1 MDEIKSQARSNG
13 FDKFHF
19 SFSGGEPTAY
29 KRFLPLIGHYASDEK
44 SKYQSI
50 HMTTN
55 CSPGMKWWKTW
66 LKATESLMRRSIT
79 ASYHHEFAD
88 EQTFGDKLLMLTDA
102 GVYVTINQ
110 VMVPELFNELYDR
123 CKRFNDR
130 GINVTLKPQSNE
142 SASEIVSGY
151 SGEQIELMKT
161 GFPLKKNDGSAIG
174 QISLMDHKDNFY
186 ELDQAE
192 RFNAFGFNKFQ
203 GWNCNAGYQSCIVR
217 EPGGEIKRAYS
228 CHDEPLGT
236 INEGFELFKN
246 PSKCITPTCVSSA
259 DSKIPKSRQKETIN
273 V

>member
-1 MDEIKSQARSNG
+1 
-13 FDKFHF
+13 
-19 SFSGGEPTAY
+19 
-29 KRFLPLIGHYASDEK
+29 
-44 SKYQSI
+44 
-50 HMTTN
+50 
-55 CSPGMKWWKTW
+55 
-66 LKATESLMRRSIT
+66 
-79 ASYHHEFAD
+79 
-88 EQTFGDKLLMLTDA
+88 
-102 GVYVTINQ
+102 
-110 VMVPELFNELYDR
+110 
-123 CKRFNDR
+123 
-130 GINVTLKPQSNE
+130 
-142 SASEIVSGY
+142 
-151 SGEQIELMKT
+151 MKT

-174 QISLMDHKDNFY
+174 QISLMDNKDNFY

-236 INEGFELFKN
+236 IDEGFELFKN